1 MFDIKNHPSYRYAVD
16 IVNNAIKLPDLFY
29 DLNGEKKFISPKYV
43 KKQCKIFLDIANG
56 KSEKYIITES
66 RVKREF
72 V

>member
-43 KKQCKIFLDIANG
+43 KKQF
-56 KSEKYIITES
+56 S
-66 RVKREF
+66 RYWTSSNKGQ
-72 V
+72 